1 MQVLIGMMFVGMF
14 VAIAFGALAAIPV
27 MLLWNWCVAGFLPVG
42 ELGYFQ
48 AWGIYVLC
56 NLLFRSIAKVERSNK
71 SG

>member
-1 MQVLIGMMFVGMF
+1 MFELITIVFSLMVVGVV
-14 VAIAFGALAAIPV
+14 VAIAFGAIAAIPV

-56 NLLFRSIAKVERSNK
+56 VILFK
-71 SG
+71 SSSTSKQ